1 MLHTLVMIKGTQVLQ
16 GTYPLVY
23 AFYNYFAALDATKEV
38 LKDGAK
44 FPEGFTFAQYFV
56 AGGEE

>member
-1 MLHTLVMIKGTQVLQ
+1 MIKGTQVLQ